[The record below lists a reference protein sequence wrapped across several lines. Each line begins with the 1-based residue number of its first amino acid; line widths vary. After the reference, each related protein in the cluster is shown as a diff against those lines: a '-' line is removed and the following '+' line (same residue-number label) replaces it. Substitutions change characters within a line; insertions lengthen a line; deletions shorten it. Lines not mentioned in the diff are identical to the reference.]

1 MSIVL
6 NDLVQYTYKFN
17 VKAIPEID
25 PSRCEPAP
33 QTVKICIL
41 LFNALGAQVSLNDID
56 YLKLPTSKH
65 HLRKYPTLVNFG
77 VYKSSFEKA

>member
-17 VKAIPEID
+17 VKPTPEID

-41 LFNALGAQVSLNDID
+41 LFNALGAQVSLND
-56 YLKLPTSKH
+56 
-65 HLRKYPTLVNFG
+65 N
-77 VYKSSFEKA
+77 